1 MKLATQLHRGSVA
14 SNDNWYKR
22 PLTFGHHSGLA
33 HPRQDAVQFAN
44 FHSCDDSLDRRD
56 ELVLL
61 ANCDCSFT
69 PLKLDGLCAIV
80 DGENDSSRRISA
92 PPTVPRRHWITAGA
106 VNVPGTDDCR
116 NAYRPV
122 GGVLLDGRFPPPG
135 SPVKPEP

>member
-61 ANCDCSFT
+61 ANCDCSFN

-92 PPTVPRRHWITAGA
+92 PPCTDTLPDQGSLS
-106 VNVPGTDDCR
+106 GTFSL
-116 NAYRPV
+116 A
-122 GGVLLDGRFPPPG
+122 
-135 SPVKPEP
+135 

>member
-1 MKLATQLHRGSVA
+1 MEVSIAFEIRLGLIAGPERAREITIGFGS
-14 SNDNWYKR
+14 DKR

-92 PPTVPRRHWITAGA
+92 PPC
-106 VNVPGTDDCR
+106 TDTLPDQ
-116 NAYRPV
+116 
-122 GGVLLDGRFPPPG
+122 G
-135 SPVKPEP
+135 SLSPLELFS